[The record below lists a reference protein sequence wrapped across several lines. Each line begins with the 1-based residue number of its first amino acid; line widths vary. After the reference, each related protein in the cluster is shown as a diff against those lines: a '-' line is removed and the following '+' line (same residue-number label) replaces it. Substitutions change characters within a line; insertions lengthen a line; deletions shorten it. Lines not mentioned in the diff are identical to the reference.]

1 MSKPNG
7 TEAGLPRPDG
17 VSAIGT
23 VTAMIFEGTYR
34 SGKIWHARV
43 VAGDRMML
51 VRIEFD
57 TAFGIVMGHLAELP
71 GRGSD
76 LHLARESHGA
86 VPMRVSSTKCSV
98 A

>member
-1 MSKPNG
+1 
-7 TEAGLPRPDG
+7 L
-17 VSAIGT
+17 
-23 VTAMIFEGTYR
+23 IFEGAYR
-34 SGKIWHARV
+34 SSKIWYARAV
-43 VAGDRMML
+43 GGDRMTP
-51 VRIEFD
+51 VRIGSE
-57 TAFGIVMGHLAELP
+57 TPFGIVRGHLAELP

>member
-1 MSKPNG
+1 
-7 TEAGLPRPDG
+7 
-17 VSAIGT
+17 
-23 VTAMIFEGTYR
+23 MIFEGTYR

-43 VAGDRMML
+43 VAGDRMMP

-86 VPMRVSSTKCSV
+86 VPMRVSSTSAITRMTGIRAEGCIPSPLSV
-98 A
+98 ATFP